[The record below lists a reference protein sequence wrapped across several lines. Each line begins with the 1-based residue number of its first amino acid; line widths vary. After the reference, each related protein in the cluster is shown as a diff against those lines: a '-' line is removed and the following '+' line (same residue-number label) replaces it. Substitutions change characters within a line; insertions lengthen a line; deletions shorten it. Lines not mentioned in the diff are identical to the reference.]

1 MKNILKFAV
10 LLGLLSGCSHGPY
23 NQMPEEP
30 DRDSAARLDQV
41 LDNQSAET
49 KSRYPYRNPAETL
62 QFFGIQ
68 PGMTVAEVL
77 PGGGWYSQ
85 ILAPYLG
92 SEGTLIGIDY
102 PLPIFSNFD
111 FATPEFMEKRK
122 SWPSEWVANRTEWGG
137 DDAATLKAYRFDA
150 VPSSLNGTVDSVL
163 FVRALHNLARFEKDG
178 QYFSNALSVCH
189 DLLKPGGTIGIV
201 QHAAPDSA
209 SAEWADGS
217 RGYLKTAWV
226 KSQLEKAGFEFVN
239 STTINAN
246 PKDNPGEDDMV
257 WRLPPT
263 LATSQEDSLLK
274 AQYLAIGETNRM
286 TLLFR
291 KPL

>member
-1 MKNILKFAV
+1 MKNVLQFTF
-10 LLGLLSGCSHGPY
+10 LLGVLSGCTQVLY
-23 NQMPEEP
+23 NQKSDQA
-30 DRDSAARLDQV
+30 DRDSGARLEQV
-41 LDNQSAET
+41 LDSQSAET

-62 QFFGIQ
+62 RFFGIT

-92 SEGTLIGIDY
+92 NEGTLIGIDY
-102 PLPIFSNFD
+102 PLPIFENFD

-122 SWPSEWVANRTEWGG
+122 SWPAEWVANRADWGG
-137 DDAATLKAYRFDA
+137 DNAARLEAYRFDGIPA
-150 VPSSLNGTVDSVL
+150 SLNGTVDSVL
-163 FVRALHNLARFEKDG
+163 FIRALHNLARFEADG
-178 QYFSNALSVCH
+178 QHFSKALSVCH

-209 SAEWADGS
+209 SDEWADGS
-217 RGYLKTAWV
+217 RGYLKAEWV
-226 KSQLEKAGFEFVN
+226 KSQLVKAGFEFVN
-239 STTINAN
+239 SATINAN
-246 PKDNPGEDDMV
+246 TKDKPGEADSV
-257 WRLPPT
+257 WRLPPS
-263 LATSQEDSLLK
+263 LATSQDDPMLK

-291 KPL
+291 KPR